1 LATAFCFVDFSRD
14 SRLRKPSLWRV
25 LRLTPRAAPA
35 SCRAAPPFADRYVG
49 GPLWPEQKLNDM
61 TGPVQKSSGQPSGDT
76 AERLVLI
83 VEDDPPLRAAK
94 IRALAACKRV
104 SFLGVSSRDVVDVA
118 LEVSPRALLIE
129 ATDTGEISAEVHR
142 VLERDYRVS
151 AVILGH
157 ERTERARRR
166 YAGVAARFY
175 GVASP
180 IRSEEI
186 EAFVAEPPL
195 AESWAGS
202 FSPGEC
208 LRAAGIGGHSLSIE
222 CVSPSGAR
230 LGSIVMERGTIVAA
244 QTSSHTGFE
253 AFRELVTSAG
263 VRTIMRP
270 PVQVEPQPDL
280 AGDWEFILLEA
291 LRLHDQDLRRLPLA
305 DDEAHVAEHE
315 TRH

>member
-1 LATAFCFVDFSRD
+1 
-14 SRLRKPSLWRV
+14 
-25 LRLTPRAAPA
+25 
-35 SCRAAPPFADRYVG
+35 
-49 GPLWPEQKLNDM
+49 M
-61 TGPVQKSSGQPSGDT
+61 TRSVQKNSGHPPEDT

-83 VEDDPPLRAAK
+83 IEDDLALRAAK

-104 SFLGVSSRDVVDVA
+104 SFLGVSTRDCAEVA
-118 LEVSPRALLIE
+118 VEVSPRALLIE
-129 ATDTGEISAEVHR
+129 ATEKGELSAEVHR
-142 VLERDYRVS
+142 VLERDHRVS

-157 ERTERARRR
+157 ERTERARRK
-166 YAGVAARFY
+166 YPGVAARFY

-186 EAFVAEPPL
+186 EAFLAEPPL

-202 FSPGEC
+202 FSPAEC

-230 LGSIVMERGTIVAA
+230 LGSIVMDRGTIVAA
-244 QTSSHTGFE
+244 QTTSRAGFD

-270 PVQVEPQPDL
+270 PVQVVPQPDL
-280 AGDWEFILLEA
+280 VGDWEFILLEA
-291 LRLHDQDLRRLPLA
+291 LRLHDQELRGA
-305 DDEAHVAEHE
+305 AFASDAGAHAFEPD